1 VAVSAHAATIFTG
14 LRAEPYESAAFLL
27 ARGYAGNPA
36 AFADDAAHWLAVTP
50 GARRLGYS
58 DAPAWIT
65 RELVAAISPHCSAAC
80 FDQLVDALLYHAPP
94 YEQTY
99 RGLRSRGITEL
110 CLLNGIDPARRPARV
125 ERRLAELRRKF
136 NCDDDRPPEGV
147 TGAVVPPPIPEDR
160 ARRMSDRHWLTAMQ
174 RYGVSKTTTWRNGWL
189 VGDAWTQAQVLET
202 LTKEDPR
209 RFAGLLLRIPPGT
222 AEPYVGAILQGL
234 AEARVDHALLLKVC
248 RHARALGGSD
258 SNRWLVRLIDTHAAG
273 PVDDQLIEM
282 VAAVAIGDPDP
293 AARGPGEPWNGGSI
307 ESATLSST
315 RGAAALAIGKLIAE
329 EPARLPLVEPAL
341 RQLVADP
348 QTEVRAAAAAAL
360 TPLLYTDP
368 DMALTMFHDAVR
380 QVSGDVLGSRYA
392 LHFLHH
398 AIRVRRY
405 PDVAEQLHRMLAD
418 PGDKTRQ
425 AAAREVA
432 LASHYDVGLD
442 NDVDVL
448 LTSADDT
455 TRAAAVRVFA
465 DNITYGPRRDRSIAV
480 ISNALHDPV
489 KGIRDAAECAFY
501 QLDNQPLADYA
512 PLIGAFAT
520 SPALADGA
528 APALH
533 SLEQSRQP
541 LPPTILNVCE
551 AFVAAH
557 RQDIGDISTAAAG
570 DVTYVVR
577 LTLRMHAQHTDPVVR
592 RRCLDL
598 IDGLVVL
605 RAHNIESDLDTIER

>member
-1 VAVSAHAATIFTG
+1 MRTNARPDWQVTELVQDALWGYHIYRGHASLGDNLYDAMGIALARLAELDQTHAATIFTG

-65 RELVAAISPHCSAAC
+65 RELVAAISPHCSAAR

-348 QTEVRAAAAAAL
+348 QTEVRAAAAAARPHP
-360 TPLLYTDP
+360 TPLHRPRHGPYHVP
-368 DMALTMFHDAVR
+368 R
-380 QVSGDVLGSRYA
+380 RRPSG
-392 LHFLHH
+392 
-398 AIRVRRY
+398 VRR
-405 PDVAEQLHRMLAD
+405 R
-418 PGDKTRQ
+418 TRQ
-425 AAAREVA
+425 PLRPA
-432 LASHYDVGLD
+432 LPPPRH
-442 NDVDVL
+442 
-448 LTSADDT
+448 TSTALPRRR
-455 TRAAAVRVFA
+455 RAAA
-465 DNITYGPRRDRSIAV
+465 
-480 ISNALHDPV
+480 
-489 KGIRDAAECAFY
+489 
-501 QLDNQPLADYA
+501 
-512 PLIGAFAT
+512 
-520 SPALADGA
+520 
-528 APALH
+528 
-533 SLEQSRQP
+533 
-541 LPPTILNVCE
+541 
-551 AFVAAH
+551 
-557 RQDIGDISTAAAG
+557 
-570 DVTYVVR
+570 
-577 LTLRMHAQHTDPVVR
+577 
-592 RRCLDL
+592 
-598 IDGLVVL
+598 
-605 RAHNIESDLDTIER
+605 